1 MLSDAEHSGF
11 PGMIEIN
18 RAVGAGACLRSPFP
32 RISFQYHLD
41 YCSMY
46 TDHSVCSRD
55 PECSWCQ
62 GACQAAPPPGT
73 SSGAVSDCP
82 GIQPPAE
89 TTPSVSLC

>member
-1 MLSDAEHSGF
+1 MLSDAEHLGF

-18 RAVGAGACLRSPFP
+18 RAVGAGACLRSPLP

-82 GIQPPAE
+82 GVQPSAE
-89 TTPSVSLC
+89 ITPSVSLC